1 MLEMIQK
8 NTLDKIEKIFEANT
22 GNLNIA
28 SKNLKKLSLKNI
40 MMNFVCA
47 IILVIA
53 SFGGVLY
60 VANYRDGTEIAA
72 AKAEEALVAER
83 EKIAETA
90 ILKYKNSE
98 QFIED
103 SCKEV
108 AENIIYLKYINY
120 LNKYIKS
127 KDINK
132 YSQLEMFYKSYI
144 KLGVAEYKKLEK

>member
-1 MLEMIQK
+1 MIQK

-53 SFGGVLY
+53 SIGGVLY

>member
-1 MLEMIQK
+1 MK
-8 NTLDKIEKIFEANT
+8 NVL
-22 GNLNIA
+22 
-28 SKNLKKLSLKNI
+28 
-40 MMNFVCA
+40 MNFVCA
-47 IILVIA
+47 LILVMA
-53 SFGGVLY
+53 SIGGVLF

-72 AKAEEALVAER
+72 AKAEEALVVER

-132 YSQLEMFYKSYI
+132 YSQLEAFYRNYVKP
-144 KLGVAEYKKLEK
+144 GAAEYKKSLEK